1 MRKTGPTKLSTRK
14 LIRELEAK
22 AQKSNQKI
30 WREIARILSRPARL
44 RAKINLFKLEKLSQR
59 FDGKTF
65 LIVGKVLATGDLT
78 KKINIIALSYSGN
91 AKQKIHSMK
100 GNAMTLNEIVSKEIK
115 PSEVMLV
122 K

>member
-14 LIRELEAK
+14 LIRELEQKAK
-22 AQKSNQKI
+22 SSKQKI
-30 WREIARILSRPARL
+30 WAEIARILSKPSRN
-44 RAKINLFKLEKLSQR
+44 RAKINLFKLDKLSQR

-78 KKINIIALSYSGN
+78 KKINIVALNYSGN
-91 AKQKIHSMK
+91 AKQKIHAMK
-100 GNAMTLNEIVSKEIK
+100 GNAMTLNEIVHKEIK
-115 PSEVMLV
+115 PSEVMIV